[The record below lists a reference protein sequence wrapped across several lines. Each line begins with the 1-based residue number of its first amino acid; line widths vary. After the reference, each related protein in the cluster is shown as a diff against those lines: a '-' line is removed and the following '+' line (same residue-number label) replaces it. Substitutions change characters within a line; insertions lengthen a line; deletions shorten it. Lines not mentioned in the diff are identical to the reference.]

1 MRLHKTLADYLVI
14 AVSPVLIMLLVGSL
28 VFFLLE
34 VFYRGH
40 WTGRLEYIMGLFV
53 MATVLI
59 GRISIEE
66 GMERAVGFAIPLA
79 LVSLVAINRF
89 VQFQGALAGLSG
101 FINSGLLGLVWWS
114 SHRLTWDCTV
124 IDEREDDSGEGLLQT
139 VGLDTG
145 GRPPRSE
152 VDDGARQLAIARR
165 RADNGEDLGSIGDNG
180 AEAEEEPEGVTSRDA
195 PQQSW
200 WQRWVERS
208 RRPHAPGVWVVYFSL
223 AALPLFGVGQ
233 MFIPSADAGAK
244 QAAFKLLCVYVAS
257 GLGLL
262 LTTSFLGLRR
272 YLRQR
277 RLEMPVEMAATW
289 IAMGSLLIVGIMAF
303 AAILPRPNAEYALAE
318 MSLGVDSP
326 EQKPSR
332 YGVGNDGVR
341 DDQGK
346 AGAKPESGE
355 EPNAAGPGEKD
366 EQATGGKKQE
376 QSGGG
381 EQGKPRQEGGKKQDS
396 QGKSDGGQ
404 KTGEQ
409 SQQEE
414 QTQQGQR
421 NQSQRESQ
429 SSEAKD
435 GDRSQESRQQQDTQT
450 DQGNRQDSRKQ
461 SHESQPPDSQQ
472 PQQQKPSG
480 SDADKAKPAES
491 QAQKNRQQ
499 QLRDL
504 FKLPRLALGQWF
516 LLLLKW
522 TIWIVLLAVVI
533 YWLWTRSERVREF
546 FRQLAAMWAELLAWL
561 SGKRRPAEGDTAE
574 TPAET
579 GHRPFSAYPDPFLT
593 GHADEWPIER
603 LVRYSFEA
611 LEAWARENGC
621 PRRPEQTPHEFAE
634 QIAAQ
639 VPSLAREARRLAGLY
654 SRVAYARGRLPA
666 ANVELLRTFW
676 HNIPTIPPVAFD

>member
-79 LVSLVAINRF
+79 LVSFVAINQF

-101 FINSGLLGLVWWS
+101 FVNAGLLGLVWWS

-145 GRPPRSE
+145 GRPPRPKI
-152 VDDGARQLAIARR
+152 DDGAKQLALARR

-180 AEAEEEPEGVTSRDA
+180 AGAEEEPEGVTSRDA
-195 PQQSW
+195 PPQSW

-223 AALPLFGVGQ
+223 AALPLFGIGQ
-233 MFIPSADAGAK
+233 MLIPSADAGAK

-326 EQKPSR
+326 DQKPSR

-346 AGAKPESGE
+346 AGAQPEPGE
-355 EPNAAGPGEKD
+355 EPKAAGPGEKD
-366 EQATGGKKQE
+366 PQATGGKDEE

-381 EQGKPRQEGGKKQDS
+381 EQGKQGQEGGQKQDS
-396 QGKSDGGQ
+396 QGKSDGDQ
-404 KTGEQ
+404 NEQ
-409 SQQEE
+409 SQQGK
-414 QTQQGQR
+414 QTQQGQQ
-421 NQSQRESQ
+421 NQSQRQSQ
-429 SSEAKD
+429 SSGAKD
-435 GDRSQESRQQQDTQT
+435 GDRSQESRQRQDSQT
-450 DQGNRQDSRKQ
+450 DEGNRQDARKPSPENQ
-461 SHESQPPDSQQ
+461 RPDSQQ
-472 PQQQKPSG
+472 QQEKPAT
-480 SDADKAKPAES
+480 SDADKAKPSES
-491 QAQKNRQQ
+491 QALENRQQ
-499 QLRDL
+499 QWRDL

-522 TIWIVLLAVVI
+522 IIWIVLLVVVA
-533 YWLWTRSERVREF
+533 YWLWTHGDQVREF

-561 SGKRRPAEGDTAE
+561 SGKRRPAEGETAE
-574 TPAET
+574 AAAEPA
-579 GHRPFSAYPDPFLT
+579 HRPFSAYPDPFLT
-593 GHADEWPIER
+593 GHAGEWPIEE

-621 PRRPEQTPHEFAE
+621 PRTPEQTPHEFAE

-676 HNIPTIPPVAFD
+676 HNIPTAPPVAFH

>member
-180 AEAEEEPEGVTSRDA
+180 AEAEEEPEGVTSREA

-326 EQKPSR
+326 DQKPSR

-346 AGAKPESGE
+346 AGTQPEPGE
-355 EPNAAGPGEKD
+355 EPKAAGPGEKD
-366 EQATGGKKQE
+366 PQATGGKDKE

-381 EQGKPRQEGGKKQDS
+381 EQGKQGQQGGQQKDS
-396 QGKSDGGQ
+396 QGKSEANQ
-404 KTGEQ
+404 KPGEQ
-409 SQQEE
+409 SQQEK
-414 QTQQGQR
+414 QTQQNER
-421 NQSQRESQ
+421 NLSQGESQ
-429 SSEAKD
+429 KDGAKD
-435 GDRSQESRQQQDTQT
+435 GDRSQESRQQQDARS
-450 DQGNRQDSRKQ
+450 DQDNRQDSRKQ
-461 SHESQPPDSQQ
+461 PPEGRQPGSQQ
-472 PQQQKPSG
+472 QQQQKPAAG
-480 SDADKAKPAES
+480 DPDEAKTAES
-491 QAQKNRQQ
+491 QALENRQGQ
-499 QLRDL
+499 FRDL
-504 FKLPRLALGQWF
+504 FKLPRLALWEWL

-533 YWLWTRSERVREF
+533 YWLWTHGEQVREF

-561 SGKRRPAEGDTAE
+561 SGKRRPAEGETADAAAGP
-574 TPAET
+574 T
-579 GHRPFSAYPDPFLT
+579 HRPFSAYPDPFLT
-593 GHADEWPIER
+593 GHADEWPIEQ

-611 LEAWARENGC
+611 LEAWAQENGC
-621 PRRPEQTPHEFAE
+621 PRTPEQTPHEFAE

-676 HNIPTIPPVAFD
+676 HNIPTVPPVAFH